1 MLGGSA
7 TSILHL
13 KLKTM
18 DTKQKAKQILNL
30 TMLNEKLIQTLHGKI
45 ERRKFSR
52 AEGPAEL
59 SKAKVTTRP
68 KAGLN
73 FFKNIF
79 SKKTK
84 NNENKKQNNDK
95 IYSAA
100 PPPPS
105 SITI

>member
-7 TSILHL
+7 ASLLHL

-30 TMLNEKLIQTLHGKI
+30 TMLNQKLIQTLHGKI

-73 FFKNIF
+73 FFKTLTTTGN
-79 SKKTK
+79 TR
-84 NNENKKQNNDK
+84 N
-95 IYSAA
+95 
-100 PPPPS
+100 
-105 SITI
+105 